1 MNGTEITLPQMLDCR
16 ERRNM
21 VQDTLI
27 GKYGE
32 TVISYCMNIPGPI
45 KTNPQIRSAFES
57 GLAQLKDTLKRHE
70 IEVLEEFNIREVT
83 GDEWIAAV
91 DCDAEKVKD
100 LAMQIEESHPL
111 GRLFDM
117 DVLGP
122 DGRKL
127 SRMRYRKCLI
137 CGRQAQECARSRTHT
152 VKEMQ
157 EAIDQMLESEAQS
170 H

>member
-1 MNGTEITLPQMLDCR
+1 MEYFDI
-16 ERRNM
+16 
-21 VQDTLI
+21 
-27 GKYGE
+27 
-32 TVISYCMNIPGPI
+32 
-45 KTNPQIRSAFES
+45 
-57 GLAQLKDTLKRHE
+57 H
-70 IEVLEEFNIREVT
+70 EVT

-100 LAMQIEESHPL
+100 LAMQIEETHPL

-157 EAIDQMLESEAQS
+157 EAIDKMLE
-170 H
+170 

>member
-21 VQDTLI
+21 VQDMLI
-27 GKYGE
+27 CKYQR

-45 KTNPQIRSAFES
+45 KTNPQIRAAFES
-57 GLAQLKDTLKRHE
+57 GLEQLKKALAEHE
-70 IEVLEEFNIREVT
+70 IPVLEYFDIHEVT

-100 LAMQIEESHPL
+100 LAMQIEETHPL

-157 EAIDQMLESEAQS
+157 EAIDKMLE
-170 H
+170 